1 MNNSAR
7 RQPVKVYFSLA
18 QVAFKMSV
26 DKSHIVKMID
36 YFSIKPKFKKGR
48 YKLIP
53 AEIEIFYR
61 IQLLRDWGHP
71 DEEILSKKLY
81 MDIPFTEIF
90 NKKKAEEIKNK
101 NKK

>member
-1 MNNSAR
+1 MNNSR
-7 RQPVKVYFSLA
+7 KIQPVKVYFSLA

-36 YFSIKPKFKKGR
+36 YFSIKPKFKKGK

-71 DEEILSKKLY
+71 DEEILVKKLY
-81 MDIPFTEIF
+81 EDTKFLEIY
-90 NKKKAEEIKNK
+90 NKKKAEEIK
-101 NKK
+101 KKKDN

>member
-1 MNNSAR
+1 MNNSR
-7 RQPVKVYFSLA
+7 KIQPVKVYFTVA
-18 QVAFKMSV
+18 QVAFKMNV

-36 YFSIKPKFKKGR
+36 YFGIKPKIKKGV

-61 IQLLRDWGHP
+61 IQLLRDWGQP
-71 DEEILSKKLY
+71 DEEILAKRLY
-81 MDIPFTEIF
+81 GDTKFLEIY
-90 NKKKAEEIKNK
+90 NRKKAEEIKNK